1 MIADTKEVEKD
12 VVERFCRYV
21 QVETTSDPDST
32 TCPSSAKIFD
42 LARILERELRELGV
56 SDVRL
61 DEEHCVVYGTLKGNA
76 GEQRA
81 GAARGIGVAAH
92 MDTSPDVSGKGVKPM
107 IHTVERAAHA
117 AAGLRLA
124 CGDVAIEWADLAR
137 FEGQRI
143 ITSDG
148 TTLLGADDKSGVA
161 IVMSAVAYLQAHP
174 EVRRPDVYVVF
185 NPDEEIGRGTEGVD
199 VGWLRERVE
208 CMYTVD
214 GGDVGSVETET
225 FNAYAAEL
233 RVEGVCKHPGYG
245 YQAMANAAQIAAD
258 FCARLPADRRPET
271 TRGREGYIAL
281 CSLEGGFE
289 SAKASFILRAF
300 DMADIAQFRA
310 TMDGVAAQLRAE
322 NPLARVALE
331 YTFQYT
337 NMKAKLKQEAVDA
350 AIDAYKRA
358 GITPVVESVRGGT
371 DGAALTEEGVSCP
384 NLFSGAVNF
393 HSRRE
398 FVPIPTMVKGV
409 EAVVAL
415 AEVWAER
422 IYGQKQ

>member
-1 MIADTKEVEKD
+1 MNMNTKEVEKD
-12 VVERFCRYV
+12 VIERFCRYV

-61 DEEHCVVYGTLKGNA
+61 DEEHCVVYGTLKSNA
-76 GEQRA
+76 GV

-92 MDTSPDVSGKGVKPM
+92 MDTSSDVPGKGVKPE
-107 IHTVERAAHA
+107 IHTVDGKTM
-117 AAGLRLA
+117 AGRGLHLA
-124 CGDVAIEWADLAR
+124 GGDVPIGWEDLAR
-137 FEGQRI
+137 FDGQQI

-148 TTLLGADDKSGVA
+148 TTLLGADDKSGIA

-174 EVRRPDVYVVF
+174 SVRHPDVHIVF
-185 NPDEEIGRGTEGVD
+185 NPDEEIGRGTEGMD
-199 VGWLRERVE
+199 VAWLREHTE

-214 GGDVGSVETET
+214 GGDLGTLETET
-225 FNAYAAEL
+225 FNAHGAVL
-233 RVEGVCKHPGYG
+233 KVEGVCKHPGYG
-245 YQAMANAAQIAAD
+245 YKAMANAGQIAAD
-258 FCARLPADRRPET
+258 FCARLPADQRPET

-281 CSLEGGFE
+281 CSLTGSFE

-300 DMADIAQFRA
+300 DTDGIAQFRA
-310 TMDGVAAQLRAE
+310 TMDRVAAQLREE
-322 NPLARVALE
+322 NPLATISLE
-331 YTFQYT
+331 YTFQYP
-337 NMKAKLKQEAVDA
+337 NMKTKLKQSAVDA
-350 AIDAYKRA
+350 AMDAYKRA
-358 GITPVVESVRGGT
+358 GITPVVESIRGGT
-371 DGAALTEEGVSCP
+371 DGSTLTEAGVSCP

-422 IYGQKQ
+422 IYG